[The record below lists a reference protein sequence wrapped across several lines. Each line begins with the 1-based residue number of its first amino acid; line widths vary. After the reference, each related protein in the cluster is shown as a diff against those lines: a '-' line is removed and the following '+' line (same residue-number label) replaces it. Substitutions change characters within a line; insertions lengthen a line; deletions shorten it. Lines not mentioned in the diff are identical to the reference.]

1 MSRTFLA
8 VVVALGL
15 FTAAATADPPY
26 GKLVH
31 VDTGKVLAVANNSDE
46 AGAKTVLA
54 RDDGSRGQQW
64 AFVKDGDYFKIVNR
78 KSGQVLDVEMDSIN
92 EGAAIIQWHDKPEG
106 NDNQRWLFEGFGLA
120 RILRCK
126 SSGLVLDVSAD
137 GAVVQRAANGKAK
150 GQVWRVVE
158 VAK

>member
-1 MSRTFLA
+1 MSKSVLA

-15 FTAAATADPPY
+15 FAASAAADPPY

-31 VDTGKVLAVANNSDE
+31 VDTGKVLAVAGNSDE
-46 AGAKTVLA
+46 AGAKTVLVK
-54 RDDGSRGQQW
+54 DDGSRAQQW
-64 AFVKDGDYFKIVNR
+64 AFVKDGDHFKIVNR
-78 KSGQVLDVEMDSIN
+78 KSGKVLDVEMESIE
-92 EGAAIIQWHDKPEG
+92 EGATILLWHDKPEG

-120 RILRCK
+120 RRLRSK
-126 SSGLVLDVSAD
+126 LSGLVLDVTAD
-137 GAVVQRAANGKAK
+137 GAVVQRMFNEKAK

>member
-1 MSRTFLA
+1 MSKTVPA
-8 VVVALGL
+8 VIVALGL
-15 FTAAATADPPY
+15 FTTSAAADPPY

-31 VDTGKVLAVANNSDE
+31 VDTGKVLAVADNSDE

-54 RDDGSRGQQW
+54 KDNGSRGQQW
-64 AFVKDGDYFKIVNR
+64 AFVKDGDHFKIVNR
-78 KSGQVLDVEMDSIN
+78 KSGKVLDVEGESHE

-120 RILRCK
+120 RQLRSK
-126 SSGLVLDVSAD
+126 LSGLMLDVTAD
-137 GAVVQRAANGKAK
+137 GAVVQRAANEKVK

-158 VAK
+158 VAQ

>member
-15 FTAAATADPPY
+15 FTAAAAADPPY

-31 VDTGKVLAVANNSDE
+31 VETGKVLAVANNSDE

-78 KSGQVLDVEMDSIN
+78 KSGKVLDVEMESLE
-92 EGAAIIQWHDKPEG
+92 EGAAILQWHDKPEG
-106 NDNQRWLFEGFGLA
+106 NNNQRWLFEGFGLA
-120 RILRCK
+120 RQLRSK
-126 SSGLVLDVSAD
+126 SSGLMLDVTVG
-137 GAVVQRAANGKAK
+137 GAVVQRSADEKAK

-158 VAK
+158 VAN